1 MEQLCINFCN
11 EKLQQLFN
19 YTVFKLEEKV
29 YKSENIGVDH
39 VQFIDN
45 QPILDL
51 IEKKPKAI
59 LPMLDEEKALI
70 ASRFLSAPSPNMTSF
85 NLPSS

>member
-1 MEQLCINFCN
+1 MKPKSKPYKSIGILDIFGFEIFEKNSLEQLCINFCN

-39 VQFIDN
+39 VPFIDN
-45 QPILDL
+45 QPILDM
-51 IEKKPKAI
+51 IEQV
-59 LPMLDEEKALI
+59 
-70 ASRFLSAPSPNMTSF
+70 
-85 NLPSS
+85 